1 MTDLKSKKWIVAK
14 GLMFFGIVALTGG
27 LMVGRDQGAEGW

>member
-14 GLMFFGIVALTGG
+14 GVMLFGIVALATG
-27 LMVGRDQGAEGW
+27 LMVGRVPGAEGW